1 MAAHDSPKSK
11 VQIRQVAS
19 RQPNPVHVELDT
31 EIAEPFSAVGVDGMH
46 SLGREEHDA
55 SGLHPF
61 AGIVAGHKNGPFL
74 QINDLHKI
82 VPVGFHGR

>member
-1 MAAHDSPKSK
+1 
-11 VQIRQVAS
+11 
-19 RQPNPVHVELDT
+19 
-31 EIAEPFSAVGVDGMH
+31 MH

-82 VPVGFHGR
+82 VPVGFHGKMNIFCGTGECFNGGVQDVAVLKQIFHWR